1 MSQPPV
7 CPRCAGALRP
17 PDLWSSEW
25 RCGVHGDVAPFYVA
39 ARVCVEA
46 LQHVLAQAIVP
57 VWLPQPMLPGWTVSG
72 LGHAG
77 DERSGGRATVVAISG
92 PSPLGGPADL
102 LLIAEEPG
110 VGLGCFLAGLPGP
123 DPGIAADD
131 VPDVKVQ
138 AAGHPTPLW
147 ATPAPADRAAFAG
160 EAKALW
166 LWALVWPANASLIF
180 MERVELHDLRNL
192 DPLDVL
198 FGAPTPRLR
207 VEEPR

>member
-92 PSPLGGPADL
+92 PSPLGGPARKQ
-102 LLIAEEPG
+102 PR
-110 VGLGCFLAGLPGP
+110 
-123 DPGIAADD
+123 
-131 VPDVKVQ
+131 
-138 AAGHPTPLW
+138 PTPGSSAISSRSAGPPSGDGPEIATTVARPPDRSSPACPRPETVHPGSIGCGSHTGTMAW
-147 ATPAPADRAAFAG
+147 ARTCWSASTHTRAA
-160 EAKALW
+160 
-166 LWALVWPANASLIF
+166 
-180 MERVELHDLRNL
+180 
-192 DPLDVL
+192 
-198 FGAPTPRLR
+198 T
-207 VEEPR
+207 